1 MAFTPKWNISRTY
14 IKSTVA
20 IVFHQL
26 SRMRH
31 CARNSI
37 CSECLLLKHECSNMK
52 KSRTVYI
59 VGKNRNAFFAVWCD
73 MKNRAWSSATR
84 NHWGCISNKSWA
96 QSKKSDVLSVALCFC
111 VLLYVKSHVYA
122 VSYRVCSSLK
132 SHTLKQRCGGA
143 GLLDLTSQSYNEV
156 DQTGWR
162 GDFFLYREPP

>member
-14 IKSTVA
+14 IKSTVG
-20 IVFHQL
+20 IVFQQL

-37 CSECLLLKHECSNMK
+37 CLECLLLKHECRNMK

-84 NHWGCISNKSWA
+84 NNWGCISNNA
-96 QSKKSDVLSVALCFC
+96 RAEHNNKKRCLISGA
-111 VLLYVKSHVYA
+111 VLLRAPVRKIAPIRRVL
-122 VSYRVCSSLK
+122 YRVCSSLK
-132 SHTLKQRCGGA
+132 SRTLKQRCERRTA
-143 GLLDLTSQSYNEV
+143 WHLTVKFRTRSLTS
-156 DQTGWR
+156 
-162 GDFFLYREPP
+162 